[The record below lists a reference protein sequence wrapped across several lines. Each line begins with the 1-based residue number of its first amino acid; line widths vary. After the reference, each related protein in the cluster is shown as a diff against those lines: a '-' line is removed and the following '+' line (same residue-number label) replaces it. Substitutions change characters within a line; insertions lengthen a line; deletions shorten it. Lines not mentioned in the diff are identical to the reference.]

1 MAQELRHIRDVEA
14 AAAAVTPVEP
24 APGGIAP
31 TPESEK
37 TKIKAML
44 ANDEASDEVKAEC

>member
-1 MAQELRHIRDVEA
+1 MEA

-31 TPESEK
+31 IPESEK
-37 TKIKAML
+37 TKIRAML
-44 ANDEASDEVKAEC
+44 TKEEAADDPMAEC